1 MTIREQLAAVH
12 DMRPSPAIALRSSP
26 ENPQSWLSQS
36 AEWFDTW
43 ASGGGVADSGQT
55 VSDQTAVRV
64 AAVWACEQCLSSSMA
79 SLPVGPL
86 RRLPGGGK
94 EKAQDHPLWP
104 LLHEEP
110 NPSMSSFTWVEV
122 EQLHVTRRGNAYSV
136 IERSR
141 RGQVI
146 ALWPLSPSDVEVMQS
161 EDGTFDGGLTYKV
174 RGVGTP
180 VLARDMLH
188 IPGLGW
194 DGIRGYSPLTIARE
208 VIGLGLASQ
217 AESAKSFSMGS
228 RIQGVLSTDKPVSQD
243 QRRGALESWRAS
255 LRSKSDIA
263 VLGSG
268 LKYERMA
275 MTAEEAQFIER
286 QKFTVEEI
294 ARIYRIPPHKIGHLE
309 RATFSNIEAQQIQF
323 VTDTLVPLIGRWEG
337 ELNRKLLTQTERQR
351 YVIRFN
357 VAGLLR
363 GELKARFEAY
373 SLAVNANKPW
383 MSANQIRDLEDWNP
397 VDGGDDMSPPINATK
412 PTEPA
417 DEPADSAAA

>member
-1 MTIREQLAAVH
+1 MNIH
-12 DMRPSPAIALRSSP
+12 DHLSSMHTLRPPVGWSLRTSP
-26 ENPQSWLSQS
+26 ENPLSWLSQS

-86 RRLPGGGK
+86 RLLEGGGK
-94 EKAQDHPLWP
+94 EKAKDHPLWP
-104 LLHEEP
+104 ILHEQP
-110 NPSMSSFTWVEV
+110 NPNMSSFTWVEV
-122 EQLHVTRRGNAYSV
+122 EQLHVTRRGNAYSL
-136 IERSR
+136 IERSG
-141 RGQVI
+141 RGSVI
-146 ALWPLSPSDVEVMQS
+146 ALWPLSPSDVETVPTD
-161 EDGTFDGGLTYKV
+161 DGTFDGGLSYRV
-174 RGVGTP
+174 RGLGAQIP
-180 VLARDMLH
+180 ARDMLH

-194 DGIRGYSPLTIARE
+194 DGITGYSPLTIARE
-208 VIGLGLASQ
+208 VIGLGLAAQ

-228 RIQGVLSTDKPVSQD
+228 RVQGVLSTDKPINAE
-243 QRRGALESWRAS
+243 QRSGALASWNAAQ
-255 LRSKSDIA
+255 RSKTAVA

-268 LKYERMA
+268 LKYDRMS
-275 MTAEEAQFIER
+275 MTSEEAQFVER

-309 RATFSNIEAQQIQF
+309 KATFSNIEAQQIQF

-337 ELNRKLLTQTERQR
+337 ELNRKLLTPAERKR
-351 YVIRFN
+351 YVIKFN

-373 SLAVNANKPW
+373 SLAINANKPW
-383 MSANQIRDLEDWNP
+383 MSVNQIRDLEDWNP
-397 VDGGDDMSPPINATK
+397 VEGGDDMSPPINATK
-412 PTEPA
+412 PKA
-417 DEPADSAAA
+417 DAAAAA